1 MDEKVVVKPNYYA
14 IIPANVR
21 YDEKLS
27 AQAKLFYGEITALCG
42 ATGECF
48 AGNPYFQKI
57 YGMSKSQVIRTL
69 NLLEERGYIT
79 VLREAKSRKI
89 FLTGRVAKMTPQ
101 GRKNDTL
108 EGRKNDTHNN
118 ININNNI
125 NNIYSADFID
135 WYTGYP
141 RKEDKQ
147 RAYKNYLRCIKNG
160 YTPEQLI
167 TARDNYMDFVTASG
181 YETKYIKS
189 PANFLGRDED
199 FIAYLENEE
208 KTEAPAVFVPD
219 EVEEAVTDGWYR

>member
-48 AGNPYFQKI
+48 AGNPYFQKL
-57 YGMSKSQVIRTL
+57 YGLDKRQVIRIIKQ
-69 NLLEERGYIT
+69 LEERGYIKI
-79 VLREAKSRKI
+79 VRKAQARSIFISSRV
-89 FLTGRVAKMTPQ
+89 TKMTPQ
-101 GRKNDTL
+101 GDKNVTL
-108 EGRKNDTHNN
+108 QGDKNVTHNN
-118 ININNNI
+118 ININNKI
-125 NNIYSADFID
+125 NNTYSADFID

-199 FIAYLENEE
+199 FIAYLEKEE

-219 EVEEAVTDGWYR
+219 EVEEAVTDDWYR